1 MAAAGNYSDVVDE
14 WREIDWYGSDDEDEE
29 DAVVLDQSKVKSF
42 QQIDDERTERWI
54 AKMKKKYGP
63 KWKYDPSKSKKSMAV
78 AWPAVWS
85 KDPYAKTGGAYWGD
99 MITTNIESIFHEAI
113 SDFDQEDMLTEYVI
127 TDNVNTEINMWYRI
141 IMFGLC
147 GWYGDQF
154 IDKDPNVTEIN
165 SKKDL
170 KYFIDSIR
178 MAGEYY
184 DTDLDLD
191 GVYELTQLMRYGS
204 TKENHYGSY
213 YIKKKSAKGGKNDTY
228 IYDFLSEFGVE
239 EWGDASIGFKHDILP
254 AFRSA
259 FYSFICL
266 FYDTYWGEDLYNQ
279 EDYDDMEDSGSKRF
293 GEKKIKRPVKNL
305 LKNKL
310 SKKQPKFVKRLNKKT
325 KKKSKKSK
333 KKSVS
338 KSKSR

>member
-1 MAAAGNYSDVVDE
+1 MAAAGNYSDVVGK
-14 WREIDWYGSDDEDEE
+14 WRDIDWYDSDDEDEE
-29 DAVVLDQSKVKSF
+29 DAVVIDQSKVKSF

-63 KWKYDPSKSKKSMAV
+63 TWEYDPSKSKKSMSV

-85 KDPYAKTGGAYWGD
+85 KDPYARTGGAYWGD
-99 MITTNIESIFHEAI
+99 MITTNIESIFREAI
-113 SDFDQEDMLTEYVI
+113 DDFDQEDMLTEYVI

-191 GVYELTQLMRYGS
+191 GVYELTQMMRYGS

-228 IYDFLSEFGVE
+228 IT
-239 EWGDASIGFKHDILP
+239 II
-254 AFRSA
+254 
-259 FYSFICL
+259 
-266 FYDTYWGEDLYNQ
+266 
-279 EDYDDMEDSGSKRF
+279 
-293 GEKKIKRPVKNL
+293 
-305 LKNKL
+305 
-310 SKKQPKFVKRLNKKT
+310 
-325 KKKSKKSK
+325 
-333 KKSVS
+333 
-338 KSKSR
+338 